1 MTAVFDDIRVLDLSS
16 GPVGGIATMVLADF
30 GAEVVKLERP
40 GGDPLRSLAAA
51 PMWLRGKRSIEA
63 DLKTDAG
70 RARLLELS
78 RNADVVVTTLRP
90 GNAERLGADYS
101 ALAAHN
107 PRLIYCSITG
117 FGPRGPYADYPAYEG
132 VVAAK
137 SGRMQG
143 FTGQRTREGPGFA
156 AVPVGAHA
164 ASQGAVHGIAAAL
177 IERER
182 CGRGQIVETSLL
194 QGMLPFDLLQLL
206 LTQLHEREPDTFPD
220 ILVIGGGM
228 PTLNYHPVM
237 AADGRWIQLGNLL
250 EHLFYAFMDAAD
262 LTELFAEEQWQGG
275 QAEWSEQAVEEMR
288 DRILERMQERSAE
301 EWMQIFRASG
311 NVAAEIFT
319 PTNDAL
325 DNLDMQANGDVITLE
340 DPQLGPVRQLG
351 PIAQLDQTPAQI
363 ARPAPAVGEANGLH
377 WPSRNGASA
386 TPPNSAQP
394 SDQPN
399 GKPLDGITILEF
411 ATIIAT
417 PIGVSMLADLGAR
430 VIKVEPIGGDPFR
443 GMGGGPLTGLL
454 AAKTNAAKESI
465 CVDLKSEAGQAIV
478 ADLIKNAHA
487 IVHNYRPGVP
497 ERLGIGYETARALR
511 PDIVWV
517 SANGYGA
524 DSPGARRPSAHPVPG
539 AAVGGALYQ
548 AGAAM
553 PPAAC
558 EGLDEIREASRQLM
572 RANEANPDPNTGVL
586 VASATLLGLYAQQR
600 YGIGQRIFVN
610 MLAAN
615 AYANADDFVAYDG
628 KPPRRQVDAEL
639 YGLSA
644 LYRLYPTAQG
654 WVFLAAPTDTEWRT
668 FAQIAA
674 PALADDPRF
683 ADAPSRDAHDAE
695 LADALTAV
703 FAARSAAEWEA
714 LLTPHRIGCVAAD
727 AHSAGQ
733 FFAHDDHIEAN
744 GFAPH
749 ATHQRHGNLRRWG
762 PLTVCAGGRTD
773 YAPGVLAGAETNAIL
788 QEIGRTTAEIATLR
802 ANTTVWSEPVHRQPL
817 ST

>member
-1 MTAVFDDIRVLDLSS
+1 MTAVFEGIRVLDLSS
-16 GPVGGIATMVLADF
+16 GPVGGMATMVLADF

-51 PMWLRGKRSIEA
+51 PMWLRGKRSVEA
-63 DLKTDAG
+63 DLKTEDG

-78 RNADVVVTTLRP
+78 READVVVSTLRP
-90 GNAERLGADYS
+90 GNAERLGADYDT
-101 ALAAHN
+101 LAADN

-143 FTGQRTREGPGFA
+143 FTGQRKREGPGFA
-156 AVPVGAHA
+156 AVPVGSHA

-206 LTQLHEREPDTFPD
+206 LTQLHEREPDVYPD

-262 LTELFAEEQWQGG
+262 LTDLFAEEQWQGS
-275 QAEWSEQAVEEMR
+275 QAEWSEAALEEMR
-288 DRILERMQERSAE
+288 DRILERMQERTAE
-301 EWMQIFRASG
+301 EWMEIFRASG

-325 DNLDMQANGDVITLE
+325 DNIDMQANGDVITIE
-340 DPQLGPVRQLG
+340 DPCVGPVRQLG
-351 PIAQLDQTPAQI
+351 PIGHFDQTPAEI
-363 ARPAPAVGEANGLH
+363 VRAAPAVGEADGFR
-377 WPSRNGASA
+377 WPSRNGASVA
-386 TPPNSAQP
+386 PPNGAQP
-394 SDQPN
+394 S
-399 GKPLDGITILEF
+399 GKPLDGVTVLEF

-443 GMGGGPLTGLL
+443 GMGGGPLTGML

-478 ADLIKNAHA
+478 ADLIKDAHA

-524 DSPGARRPSAHPVPG
+524 NSPGARRPSAHPVPG

-586 VASATLLGLYAQQR
+586 VASATLLGLYAQRR

-615 AYANADDFVAYDG
+615 AYANADDFVGYEG
-628 KPPRRQVDAEL
+628 KPPRRQVDADL

-644 LYRLYPTAQG
+644 LYRLYPTAEG
-654 WVFLAAPTDTEWRT
+654 WVFLAAPTDAEWAA
-668 FAQIAA
+668 FCQIAA
-674 PALADDPRF
+674 PALSDDPRF
-683 ADAPSRDAHDAE
+683 ADSESRDAHDAD
-695 LADALTAV
+695 LATALTGV
-703 FAARSAAEWEA
+703 FAARPAAEWEA

-727 AHSAGQ
+727 AQTPGQ
-733 FFAHDDHIEAN
+733 FFAHDEHIDQN

-749 ATHQRHGNLRRWG
+749 AAHQRHGNLRRWG
-762 PLTVCAGGRTD
+762 PLTTCAGGRDD
-773 YAPGVLAGAETNAIL
+773 YAPGVLAGAETDAIL
-788 QEIGRTTAEIATLR
+788 AEIGRTEAEIATLR
-802 ANTTVWSEPVHRQPL
+802 ASSTVWSEPV
-817 ST
+817 